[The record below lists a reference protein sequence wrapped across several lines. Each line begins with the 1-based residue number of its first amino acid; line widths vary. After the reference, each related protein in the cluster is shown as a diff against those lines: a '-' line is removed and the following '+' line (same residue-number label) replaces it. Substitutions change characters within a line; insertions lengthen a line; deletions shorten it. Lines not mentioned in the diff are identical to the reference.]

1 MRASGFLLVLIALAP
16 GCNQPVEKCR
26 DLRSQAFDIL
36 TGQAHPC
43 SSDAD
48 CFPSDWPGCD
58 QPVSGKSRDKIAE
71 IKQQFDEGGCISHP
85 EIATE
90 ENRECREPPIV
101 YCKQGLCVFR
111 EKAGQSAAAASP

>member
-1 MRASGFLLVLIALAP
+1 MRVTGFLLVLMALGF

-26 DLRSQAFDIL
+26 ELRSQAFDIL

-58 QPVSGKSRDKIAE
+58 QPVSAKNRDKIAE
-71 IKQQFDEGGCISHP
+71 IKQQFDEGGCVSHE
-85 EIATE
+85 EIAAE

-111 EKAGQSAAAASP
+111 EKAGEPAAASP